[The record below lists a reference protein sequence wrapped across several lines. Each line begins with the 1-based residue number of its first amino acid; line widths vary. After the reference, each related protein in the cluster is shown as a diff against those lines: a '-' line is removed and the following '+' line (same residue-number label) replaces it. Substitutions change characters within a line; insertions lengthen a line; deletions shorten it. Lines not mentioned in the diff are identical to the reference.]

1 MSSDGFFDGMIEEPE
16 LEAFDS
22 LEPAPDAIVL
32 PEGDTYDAFNDD
44 TFGNPLE
51 GDWESEH
58 DKLLMLENENGFD
71 GTLTKFDDLEDNKF
85 NGSDEEELEGG
96 SRANQNGHL
105 KGNGP
110 VNLSKVEF
118 QSDLTLGYF
127 KAF

>member
-1 MSSDGFFDGMIEEPE
+1 MSSNGFFDDMIEESE

-22 LEPAPDAIVL
+22 LAPDAIVL

-58 DKLLMLENENGFD
+58 DKLLKLEKDDCFD

-85 NGSDEEELEGG
+85 NGSDEDELEGG
-96 SRANQNGHL
+96 SRAHQNGL
-105 KGNGP
+105 IKGN
-110 VNLSKVEF
+110 S
-118 QSDLTLGYF
+118 Q
-127 KAF
+127 